1 MTALCAHCGSGEHV
15 RVVAVREGQDVWACR
30 AHARKLAAPADDTLA
45 ALAWYQSERRR
56 TR

>member
-1 MTALCAHCGSGEHV
+1 MTAQCAHCGSGEHV

-30 AHARKLAAPADDTLA
+30 AHARTLAAPADDTLA
-45 ALAWYQSERRR
+45 ALAWYQSQRRR